1 MKLNIYPAVSEMQIA
16 NRRAKHFGD
25 ILKLLHCISLLGKH
39 CYAASRSFRVH
50 DPNTHGCIF
59 II

>member
-39 CYAASRSFRVH
+39 CDAASQLSA
-50 DPNTHGCIF
+50 T
-59 II
+59 